1 MGNFISNL
9 FLNRVKWTTNICQD
23 LNLFQ
28 VYFRKLLG
36 GDGLHALGPRPYP
49 PPFKVRRGRGG
60 LASDLK
66 NGPDIVYIIPDPHE
80 KHEETMKAQFTDK
93 GQSGCVQDSLSP
105 LIRPSQ

>member
-1 MGNFISNL
+1 MGNFLSNL

-36 GDGLHALGPRPYP
+36 GDGLHALDHIHLPLKFVG
-49 PPFKVRRGRGG
+49 GG